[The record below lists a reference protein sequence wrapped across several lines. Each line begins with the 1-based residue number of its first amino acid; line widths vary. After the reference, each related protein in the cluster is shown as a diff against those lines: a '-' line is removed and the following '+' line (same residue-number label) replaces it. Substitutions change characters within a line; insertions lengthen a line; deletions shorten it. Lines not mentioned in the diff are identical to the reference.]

1 MIGGGPMAAAVGSLT
16 TPLLAVRSLPDID
29 ADRGPILVASD
40 GLEGSDRLVQFA
52 TRLSR
57 SRGASVHLLHV
68 ASNRSAKRRERRLHG
83 PLAIGSV
90 SRQVVHKADCSVL
103 LMPHEHLQA

>member
-68 ASNRSAKRRERRLHG
+68 ASNRSAERRLHG